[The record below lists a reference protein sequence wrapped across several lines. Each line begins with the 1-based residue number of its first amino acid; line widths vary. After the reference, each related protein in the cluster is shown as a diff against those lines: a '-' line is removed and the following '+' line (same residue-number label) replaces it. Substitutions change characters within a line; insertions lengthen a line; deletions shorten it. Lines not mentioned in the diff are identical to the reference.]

1 MRAGKK
7 SGMKDLRWDLQMDIA
22 MGILSYFSQVAN
34 KQRAVS
40 MLDDMFQYSS
50 QNPSISG

>member
-1 MRAGKK
+1 MRTGKK
-7 SGMKDLRWDLQMDIA
+7 SGVKNLRWDLQMDIVIR
-22 MGILSYFSQVAN
+22 ILSYLAQVAD